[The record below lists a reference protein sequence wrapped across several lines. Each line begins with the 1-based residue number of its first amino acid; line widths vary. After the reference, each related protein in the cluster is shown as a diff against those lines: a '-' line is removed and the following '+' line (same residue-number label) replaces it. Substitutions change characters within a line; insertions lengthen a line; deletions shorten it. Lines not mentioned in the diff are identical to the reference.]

1 MAGKTKKEVLQRPE
15 VTERNHADQD
25 GIVDPE
31 SCIKH
36 PLQFHWTLWY
46 QEPDKEK
53 SWGGNLKEVATVGA
67 VEDFWKLCNH
77 IKSPSDL
84 KTGGDCSLFK
94 QGIRPMWEDEKNFRG
109 GRWVINVPRQQHHEL
124 DEYWLD
130 TIWCRIGEVFDDP
143 EEICGAVVDVRPK
156 MNRIA
161 IWTSTVMNRDAPM
174 PEKAVSR
181 FLAIFEP

>member
-1 MAGKTKKEVLQRPE
+1 MSGKTSRQFPPNSQVWLISREKLRRRKKFPVPGFNQRVGVDILELSRFFFTIMAGKTKKEVLQRPE

-46 QEPDKEK
+46 QEPDKDK
-53 SWGGNLKEVATVGA
+53 SWGGNLNEVATVGA

-124 DEYWLD
+124 D
-130 TIWCRIGEVFDDP
+130 
-143 EEICGAVVDVRPK
+143 K
-156 MNRIA
+156 
-161 IWTSTVMNRDAPM
+161 
-174 PEKAVSR
+174 
-181 FLAIFEP
+181 